1 MRKYICA
8 LALLSTIITL
18 FLVSC
23 QKAFNG
29 AEPAYSA
36 AAKQPDKSAVAEI
49 GESSYN
55 LEVVLQG
62 DGNQSG
68 HIHFRQD
75 RDPAKII
82 TLFTKLHNLLPDHEY
97 QLQRAVDPANVVDG
111 NCTSTAWL
119 TLGLGLTP
127 HAILTDDLGNGELE
141 FWRDVSAVPS
151 GAMFDIH
158 FQVIDATSKSA
169 VLTSDCYQYTVR

>member
-8 LALLSTIITL
+8 LALLSTIIAL

-29 AEPAYSA
+29 TDLTYSA
-36 AAKQPDKSAVAEI
+36 ATQPDKSAAAAI

-75 RDPAKII
+75 RDDAKII

-97 QLQRAVDPANVVDG
+97 QLQRAVDPINVVDG
-111 NCTSTAWL
+111 NCSSSNWL

-127 HAILTDDLGNGELE
+127 KSILTDDKGNGELE
-141 FWRDVSAVPS
+141 LWRNVSAVAS

-158 FQVIDATSKSA
+158 FQVIDATSKSV
-169 VLTSDCYQYTVR
+169 VLTSNCYQYTVR

>member
-8 LALLSTIITL
+8 VALLLTTITL
-18 FLVSC
+18 FFVSC

-29 AEPAYSA
+29 ADPASSA
-36 AAKQPDKSAVAEI
+36 ATQQDKSPAAAI

-75 RDPAKII
+75 RDAAKII
-82 TLFTKLHNLLPDHEY
+82 TLSTKLHNLLPNHEY
-97 QLQRAVDPANVVDG
+97 QLQRAVDPINVVDG
-111 NCTSTAWL
+111 NCSSSNWL

-127 HAILTDDLGNGELE
+127 QSILTNDKGDGEQEL
-141 FWRDVSAVPS
+141 WRDVTAVAS

-158 FQVIDATSKSA
+158 FQIIDATSKSV
-169 VLTSDCYQYTVR
+169 VLTSNCYQYTVR

>member
-8 LALLSTIITL
+8 VALWLTTIAL

-23 QKAFNG
+23 QKAFNR
-29 AEPAYSA
+29 ADPVNSA
-36 AAKQPDKSAVAEI
+36 ATQQDKSPAAAI

-75 RDPAKII
+75 RDAAKII
-82 TLFTKLHNLLPDHEY
+82 TLTTKLHNLLPNHEY
-97 QLQRAVDPANVVDG
+97 QLQRAVDPINVVDG
-111 NCTSTAWL
+111 NCSSSNWL

-127 HAILTDDLGNGELE
+127 QSILTDDKGDGEQEL
-141 FWRDVSAVPS
+141 WRDVTAVAS
-151 GAMFDIH
+151 GATFDIH
-158 FQVIDATSKSA
+158 FQIIDASSKSV
-169 VLTSDCYQYTVR
+169 VLTSNCYQYTVR

>member
-1 MRKYICA
+1 MRKYISA
-8 LALLSTIITL
+8 LALFSTTIAL

-23 QKAFNG
+23 QKAVNG
-29 AEPAYSA
+29 ADSVYSA
-36 AAKQPDKSAVAEI
+36 ATQPEKSPAAAI

-62 DGNQSG
+62 DGDQSG

-82 TLFTKLHNLLPDHEY
+82 TLSAKLHNLLPDHEY
-97 QLQRAVDPANVVDG
+97 QLQRAVDPINVVDG
-111 NCTSTAWL
+111 NCSSSNWL

-127 HAILTDDLGNGELE
+127 KSILTDDKGNGEQEL
-141 FWRDVSAVPS
+141 WRDVSAVAS

-158 FQVIDATSKSA
+158 FQVIDATSKSV
-169 VLTSDCYQYTVR
+169 VLTSSCYQYTVR